1 MGANAID
8 WFEIERDFRETGL
21 SYPKLAAKYGVSLS
35 TLKKKAAKNK
45 WALQRSLTDR
55 KREPAPQEEPAPM
68 VPAEPPAI
76 IYQSETER
84 RREVFLRM
92 TDDMANRIQ
101 DALAVVDVENV
112 FAIKM
117 LASALKDLRDLQ
129 GIRDPLDEEEKRARI
144 AKLRSDTRNVEDGG
158 EGGVIFMPTMDD
170 RPEPPSEDADDE

>member
-1 MGANAID
+1 MGTSAID

-45 WALQRSLTDR
+45 WALQKALTA
-55 KREPAPQEEPAPM
+55 KEREPAPKEEP
-68 VPAEPPAI
+68 EPVIPEEPTAI
-76 IYQSETER
+76 VYQTETER
-84 RREVFLRM
+84 RRELFLRM

-101 DALAVVDVENV
+101 DALAVVDVSNV

-144 AKLRSDTRNVEDGG
+144 AKLRSDTRIVDSE
-158 EGGVIFMPTMDD
+158 EGGGIIFMPSMED
-170 RPEPPSEDADDE
+170 RPTPPEDSTDE